1 MQAVVYDQPRDFSV
15 RVVET
20 PEPGPGEVRLRM
32 LVTGICGTDLHI
44 HDGDFF
50 ARFPLTPGH
59 EPVGIV
65 DKLGAG
71 VEGPRLGARVAANGN
86 SGCGTCAF
94 CQRGRPLLCRDL
106 RALGV
111 TGPGGFAEYML
122 VPGGQCFPV
131 DDLAPD
137 VAVMVEPTAC
147 AMHGM
152 ETLEMRPGSDAVIF
166 GAGPTGLV
174 LAQLLM
180 HQGAARVVVA
190 APTAFKLDLA
200 RSFGVDETVLV
211 DRHDA
216 TASARRVRDL
226 APDGFDVVVD
236 ATGAAAVSA
245 ECLALA
251 RDGGSILFY
260 GVTHPEDRIP
270 LSPYEVYRR
279 ELTIKGSFAQVNSF
293 PTSIAVLRSGR
304 VRTEGLITH
313 RFPLER
319 FGAALEAV
327 RGDETCLKAVVT
339 L

>member
-1 MQAVVYDQPRDFSV
+1 MRAVVYDGPRAFQV
-15 RVVET
+15 RTIDT

-32 LVTGICGTDLHI
+32 VVTGVCGTDVHI

-50 ARFPLTPGH
+50 ASFPLTPGH

-65 DKLGAG
+65 DQLGDG
-71 VEGPRLGARVAANGN
+71 VDGLRLGQRVAANGN
-86 SGCGTCAF
+86 SGCGRCAF
-94 CQRGRPLLCRDL
+94 CQQGRPLLCRDL

-122 VPGGQCFPV
+122 VPAGQCFPV
-131 DDLAPD
+131 DDLAPE
-137 VAVMVEPTAC
+137 VAVMVEPAAC

-152 ETLEMRPGSDAVIF
+152 ETLALRPGADALIF
-166 GAGPTGLV
+166 GSGPTGLV

-180 HQGAARVVVA
+180 HHGAARVVVA
-190 APTAFKLDLA
+190 SPSAFKLDLA
-200 RSFGVDETVLV
+200 RAFGVDATVLV

-216 TASARRVRDL
+216 TESARRVRDL

-236 ATGAAAVSA
+236 ATGAASVSA
-245 ECLALA
+245 ECCALT
-251 RDGGSILFY
+251 RDGGTVLIY
-260 GVTHPEDRIP
+260 GVTRPDDRIP
-270 LSPYEVYRR
+270 ISPYDIYRR

-293 PTSIAVLRSGR
+293 PASIAVLRSGR
-304 VRTEGLITH
+304 VRTEGIITH

-319 FGAALEAV
+319 FGDALEAV
-327 RGDETCLKAVVT
+327 RSEPSCLKAVVT